1 MLSILIYGNLFL
13 DLLIYSFEM
22 VEGQKN
28 VKIRSKTGDTD
39 ITSANLLCA
48 VTVCVFKR
56 QLKENSF
63 LLIVEEWM

>member
-1 MLSILIYGNLFL
+1 
-13 DLLIYSFEM
+13 M

-48 VTVCVFKR
+48 VTVYVFKR